1 MSVFGK
7 KTVDRCLSVW
17 HVEISGRE
25 CPGGGTKMAKSK
37 KKYDPKWTVG
47 ISEKLL
53 RRICKVLDLDPRDF
67 FVGQP
72 LDDERLYGSEQV
84 LEFIIQSAEM
94 LLAAIEGKARKAV
107 RK

>member
-1 MSVFGK
+1 
-7 KTVDRCLSVW
+7 
-17 HVEISGRE
+17 
-25 CPGGGTKMAKSK
+25 MAKSK
-37 KKYDPKWTVG
+37 GKYDPKWTVG

>member
-1 MSVFGK
+1 
-7 KTVDRCLSVW
+7 
-17 HVEISGRE
+17 
-25 CPGGGTKMAKSK
+25 MAKSK

-72 LDDERLYGSEQV
+72 LDDDRLYGSEQV
-84 LEFIIQSAEM
+84 LEFIIQAAEM

>member
-1 MSVFGK
+1 
-7 KTVDRCLSVW
+7 
-17 HVEISGRE
+17 
-25 CPGGGTKMAKSK
+25 MAKSK

-84 LEFIIQSAEM
+84 LEFIVQSAEM

>member
-1 MSVFGK
+1 
-7 KTVDRCLSVW
+7 
-17 HVEISGRE
+17 
-25 CPGGGTKMAKSK
+25 MAKSK

-84 LEFIIQSAEM
+84 LEFIIQAAEM
-94 LLAAIEGKARKAV
+94 LLCAVEGKARKAV

>member
-1 MSVFGK
+1 
-7 KTVDRCLSVW
+7 
-17 HVEISGRE
+17 
-25 CPGGGTKMAKSK
+25 MAKSK
-37 KKYDPKWTVG
+37 GKYDPKWTVG

-94 LLAAIEGKARKAV
+94 LLCAVEAKVRKAV

>member
-1 MSVFGK
+1 
-7 KTVDRCLSVW
+7 
-17 HVEISGRE
+17 
-25 CPGGGTKMAKSK
+25 MAKSK